1 MNAIDYAVDAYK
13 VKSVLAIHYA
23 GDYGDDAAAGAKIAA
38 EKLGLTFSHLKTD
51 SGTDKQAGA
60 ITEVVTKNPD
70 LVILTTGPAE
80 TAAIVGQAAVRG
92 YKGRFI
98 GTSPTWNPALNASA
112 AAPALA
118 ALYEQSAPWN
128 SWSTNSPGH
137 TAMRNALPGVT
148 PNDGYT
154 SGWVWSYP
162 LKAALEKAVAN
173 KDLTRAGLLNAVKS
187 LDKVDYEA
195 CSPRGQATTRP
206 ARLDRS
212 RSPRSTSPTRPV
224 PPARAR

>member
-1 MNAIDYAVDAYK
+1 M
-13 VKSVLAIHYA
+13 
-23 GDYGDDAAAGAKIAA
+23 
-38 EKLGLTFSHLKTD
+38 
-51 SGTDKQAGA
+51 
-60 ITEVVTKNPD
+60 
-70 LVILTTGPAE
+70 
-80 TAAIVGQAAVRG
+80 RG

-137 TAMRNALPGVT
+137 TAMRNALPGGT

-187 LDKVDYEA
+187 LDKVDYEGMLPA
-195 CSPRGQATTRP
+195 GAGNYKAGPSGQIKVSAIYKPDKAGATGTSQVKDLFTGP
-206 ARLDRS
+206 TASAYTLDGPCYS
-212 RSPRSTSPTRPV
+212 KL
-224 PPARAR
+224 